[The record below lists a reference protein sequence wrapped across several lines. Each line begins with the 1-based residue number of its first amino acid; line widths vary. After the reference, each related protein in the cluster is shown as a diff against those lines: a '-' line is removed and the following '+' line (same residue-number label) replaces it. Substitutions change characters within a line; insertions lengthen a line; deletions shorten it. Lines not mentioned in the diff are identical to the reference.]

1 MEIFSYPLPSVT
13 DRRLLHQPTLFIDI
27 ETDGL
32 SHKNKLVI
40 IGLVLITKETKQLIQ
55 LFNDD
60 YGSEREMLLEL
71 RKIITAYDIDFF
83 ISFNGNAFDL
93 PFINARYA
101 HYKIDYSLPKLAN
114 FDLLKYAR
122 SHQGLL
128 SLSDLKLKTI
138 ERHVGIHRDDL
149 ISGKDSIILYHAYIE
164 TRDLALKKSI
174 LLHNYDDLLNMI
186 PLFNITHPDEN
197 PFPFLMSLRGAKW
210 YASVPKIKENTI
222 TITFHL
228 DKRICL
234 TELIFERHDIAFHY
248 EETEATLRLK
258 TVPLTGSNGHKLDF
272 INPKLIYD
280 QSLTELSHDLV
291 TACLVLYEKQPIYGT
306 LEKIYEKTIEI
317 ILAQLLPD

>member
-1 MEIFSYPLPSVT
+1 MEVLSYPLTALS
-13 DRRLLHQPTLFIDI
+13 DGRLLNQPTLFIDI

-40 IGLVLITKETKQLIQ
+40 IGLVLITKDTQQLIQ

-60 YGSEREMLLEL
+60 YGSEREMLLAL
-71 RKIITAYDIDFF
+71 RKLILDYDIDFF

-101 HYKIDYSLPKLAN
+101 HYKIDYALPKLAN

-122 SHQGLL
+122 SHQSMLG
-128 SLSDLKLKTI
+128 LSDLKLKTI

-164 TRDLALKKSI
+164 TRDPVIKQSI

-186 PLFNITHPDEN
+186 PLFNITHSEEN
-197 PFPFLMSLRGAKW
+197 PFSYLMKIYGAKW
-210 YASVPKIKENTI
+210 YASPPKIKENLI
-222 TITFHL
+222 SVTFHL
-228 DKRICL
+228 NKRICL
-234 TELIFERHDIAFHY
+234 TELIYDRHDILFHY
-248 EETEATLRLK
+248 EDTQATLRF
-258 TVPLTGSNGHKLDF
+258 TTIPLIDSNGLKLNF

-280 QSLTELSHDLV
+280 KSLSEFTPEHITD
-291 TACLVLYEKQPIYGT
+291 CLVLYDKQPLYASLNSVYQKT
-306 LEKIYEKTIEI
+306 LER
-317 ILAQLLPD
+317 ILSQLIPD